1 MIQLKNISL
10 AYGEHQIFHNLN
22 LDIADG
28 EFVAIVGKSGSG
40 KTSLLNIIALLE
52 KPNQGYV
59 LIDGKKYTS
68 QRYILRYHRSLMSFL
83 LQNFA
88 LIDEESVA
96 FNLQIAAK
104 FAVNPDNPAQDI
116 ASALKQVNLPESI
129 LSQKVYQLSGGEQQR
144 VALARLL
151 IKDAKYIL
159 ADEPTGNLDQQNSR
173 IVFEILQLLNKLG
186 RTIIMVTHDE
196 NLAQQAKRII
206 EI

>member
-1 MIQLKNISL
+1 
-10 AYGEHQIFHNLN
+10 
-22 LDIADG
+22 
-28 EFVAIVGKSGSG
+28 
-40 KTSLLNIIALLE
+40 
-52 KPNQGYV
+52 
-59 LIDGKKYTS
+59 
-68 QRYILRYHRSLMSFL
+68 MSFL

-159 ADEPTGNLDQQNSR
+159 ADEPTGNLDRQNSR

-196 NLAQQAKRII
+196 NLARQAQRII

>member
-59 LIDGKKYTS
+59 LIDGKKYTY
-68 QRYILRYHRSLMSFL
+68 QRHILRYHRSFMSFL

>member
-10 AYGEHQIFHNLN
+10 SYGEHQIFHNLN

-52 KPNQGYV
+52 KPNQGDI

-68 QRYILRYHRSLMSFL
+68 QRHILRYHRSLMSFL

-159 ADEPTGNLDQQNSR
+159 ADEPTGNLDRQNSR
-173 IVFEILQLLNKLG
+173 IVFEILQLLNKRG
-186 RTIIMVTHDE
+186 KTIIMVTHDE
-196 NLAQQAKRII
+196 NLARQAQRII

>member
-59 LIDGKKYTS
+59 LIDGKKYIS
-68 QRYILRYHRSLMSFL
+68 QRSILRYHRSLMSFL

-116 ASALKQVNLPESI
+116 ASALKHVNLPESI

-173 IVFEILQLLNKLG
+173 IVFEILQLLNKRG
-186 RTIIMVTHDE
+186 KTIIMVTHDE
-196 NLAQQAKRII
+196 NLARQAQRII

>member
-59 LIDGKKYTS
+59 LIDGKKYIS
-68 QRYILRYHRSLMSFL
+68 QRSILRYHRSFMSFL

>member
-10 AYGEHQIFHNLN
+10 AYGEHQIFHKLN

-59 LIDGKKYTS
+59 LIDGKKYIS
-68 QRYILRYHRSLMSFL
+68 QRSILRYHRSLMSFL

-159 ADEPTGNLDQQNSR
+159 ADEPTGNLDRQNSR
-173 IVFEILQLLNKLG
+173 IVFEILQLLNKRG
-186 RTIIMVTHDE
+186 KTIIMVTHDE
-196 NLAQQAKRII
+196 NLARQAQRII

>member
-59 LIDGKKYTS
+59 LIDGKKYIS
-68 QRYILRYHRSLMSFL
+68 QRSILRYHRSLMSFL

-159 ADEPTGNLDQQNSR
+159 ADEPTGNLDRQNSR
-173 IVFEILQLLNKLG
+173 IVFEILQLLNKRG
-186 RTIIMVTHDE
+186 KTIIMVTHDE
-196 NLAQQAKRII
+196 NLARQAQRII

>member
-10 AYGEHQIFHNLN
+10 SYGEHQIFHKLN

-59 LIDGKKYTS
+59 LIDGKKYIS
-68 QRYILRYHRSLMSFL
+68 QRSILRYHRSLMSFL

-116 ASALKQVNLPESI
+116 ASALKQVNLPESV

-159 ADEPTGNLDQQNSR
+159 ADEPTGNLDRQNSR
-173 IVFEILQLLNKLG
+173 IVFEILQLLNKRG
-186 RTIIMVTHDE
+186 KTIIMVTHDE
-196 NLAQQAKRII
+196 NLARQAQRII

>member
-59 LIDGKKYTS
+59 LIDGKKYIS
-68 QRYILRYHRSLMSFL
+68 QRSILRYHRSLMSFL

-173 IVFEILQLLNKLG
+173 IVFEILQLLNKRG
-186 RTIIMVTHDE
+186 KTIIMVTHDE
-196 NLAQQAKRII
+196 NLARQAQRII

>member
-59 LIDGKKYTS
+59 LIDGKKYIS
-68 QRYILRYHRSLMSFL
+68 QRSILRYHRSLMSFL

-104 FAVNPDNPAQDI
+104 FSVNPDNPAQDI

-196 NLAQQAKRII
+196 NLARQAQRII

>member
-10 AYGEHQIFHNLN
+10 VYGEHQIFHNLN

-59 LIDGKKYTS
+59 LIDGKKYIS
-68 QRYILRYHRSLMSFL
+68 QRSILRYHRSLMSFL

>member
-10 AYGEHQIFHNLN
+10 AYGEHRIFHNLN

-68 QRYILRYHRSLMSFL
+68 QRHILRYHRSLMSFL

-159 ADEPTGNLDQQNSR
+159 ADEPTGNLDWQNSR

-196 NLAQQAKRII
+196 NLARQAQRII

>member
-1 MIQLKNISL
+1 M
-10 AYGEHQIFHNLN
+10 
-22 LDIADG
+22 
-28 EFVAIVGKSGSG
+28 
-40 KTSLLNIIALLE
+40 
-52 KPNQGYV
+52 
-59 LIDGKKYTS
+59 
-68 QRYILRYHRSLMSFL
+68 
-83 LQNFA
+83 
-88 LIDEESVA
+88 
-96 FNLQIAAK
+96 QIAAK

-196 NLAQQAKRII
+196 NLARQAQRII